1 LTLYGQPVLSE
12 SVFAAVVVM
21 VLVTTLV
28 APPGLRWRL
37 RHGHARDEERT
48 PAAP

>member
-1 LTLYGQPVLSE
+1 MLDGQPVLSE

-28 APPGLRWRL
+28 APPGLRWCL
-37 RHGHARDEERT
+37 RQPRGRG
-48 PAAP
+48 PAKAVGA